1 MPRLKVR
8 TVGASAAVIGKRDGC
23 GHVVVLCASEGHHL
37 AVAKLPHCG
46 AGRDGEEKAARR
58 ETGGR
63 FW

>member
-23 GHVVVLCASEGHHL
+23 GHVVVLCASEGTILQSRNYHI
-37 AVAKLPHCG
+37 VG
-46 AGRDGEEKAARR
+46 AGSDGKEEAARR